1 MQDLL
6 SDWYDSVKKA
16 PRKKREGQEKE
27 HRLAIVYHASEF
39 LFRCYAYKLST
50 NPKTSI
56 HKFVELFYERV
67 TATRPERG
75 FDYQFRLLATT
86 SAAKSEGSATDQTG
100 IRGTNQ
106 STTTRAPPE

>member
-67 TATRPERG
+67 TARRPKKG
-75 FDYQFRLLATT
+75 FEHQFKRLTWSLI
-86 SAAKSEGSATDQTG
+86 AKKSKSNSGV
-100 IRGTNQ
+100 
-106 STTTRAPPE
+106 